1 MRALEAARADVL
13 RRWEGAR
20 LPGRIE
26 VFVHETT
33 GDFVGATGQPA
44 WAGGATRGSR
54 IDLQP
59 LEVLRRRGVLA
70 TTARHELV
78 HAAIESAGGGRAP
91 RWLAEGLAIH
101 AAGEGGLYA
110 RTSAKSSL
118 TVDEIERGLASPSS
132 QAEMRLLYAAAH
144 REVLALIR
152 REGERAVWRRAM
164 R

>member
-1 MRALEAARADVL
+1 MRALEAARADVV
-13 RRWEGAR
+13 RRSEVAR
-20 LPGRIE
+20 LPGRVE

-59 LEVLRRRGVLA
+59 LGVLRRRGVLA
-70 TTARHELV
+70 STARHELV
-78 HAAIESAGGGRAP
+78 HVALESSGPGRAP
-91 RWLAEGLAIH
+91 RWLVEGLAIH
-101 AAGEGGLYA
+101 AAGEGPLYA
-110 RTSAKSSL
+110 RAAPKHSHS
-118 TVDEIERGLASPSS
+118 VDEIERGLARPASPG
-132 QAEMRLLYAAAH
+132 EMRSLYAAAY

-152 REGERAVWRRAM
+152 REGERAVWRRAA